1 MLEHGG
7 KPHRLA
13 LPLIG
18 AYQAANVLTAAGLV
32 LATGGDLGRDLLGDA
47 AASRRCAGGSSAR

>member
-1 MLEHGG
+1 MTG

-18 AYQAANVLTAAGLV
+18 AYQAANVLVAAGLV
-32 LATGGDLGRDLLGDA
+32 LATGGELGRDLLGDA
-47 AASRRCAGGSSAR
+47 AASRRCAAGSSAR